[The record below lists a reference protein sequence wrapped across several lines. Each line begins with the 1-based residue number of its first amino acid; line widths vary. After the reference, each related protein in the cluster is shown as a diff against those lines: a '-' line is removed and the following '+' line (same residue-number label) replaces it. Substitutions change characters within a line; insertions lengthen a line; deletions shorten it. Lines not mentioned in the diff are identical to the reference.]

1 MKLILLGAPGAGK
14 GTQAEIISEK
24 YGIPAVSTGNILREA
39 VKNQTRLGL
48 EAKSYMD
55 AGALVPDDVIISI
68 IKERFKEPDCAGGFI
83 LDGMPRTVVQAE
95 KLDEMGVEIDKALD
109 IEVSDEDIIKRL
121 SGRRVCSVC
130 GSSYHV
136 LYRPPAEEGVC
147 DKCGG
152 ELIIR
157 RDDQIETI
165 LDRLETYHRQ
175 TEPLKDYYEKRGK
188 LVIVEGQEELAD
200 TTRLMLAAVEA

>member
-1 MKLILLGAPGAGK
+1 LKLILLGAPGAGK